1 MYRNLCH
8 MCTHTH
14 HTYVLLSIAE
24 SPKITAH
31 PQELKDVIPNKPVS
45 FAIRATGTEPLRY
58 QWEIKPGDGSGG
70 WQSCNVEGFS
80 GSNSSELTISHVQK
94 SDEGSYRCVVGNI
107 VGSQTSEPVK
117 LSIGKIQIT

>member
-1 MYRNLCH
+1 MSH
-8 MCTHTH
+8 MHTHTS
-14 HTYVLLSIAE
+14 YLCSILSIAE

-45 FAIRATGTEPLRY
+45 FAIQATGTEPLRY

-94 SDEGSYRCVVGNI
+94 SDEGSYHCVISNI

-117 LSIGKIQIT
+117 LSIGKIT